1 MVELGYTLSSE
12 EHEPNDLV
20 EYAARA
26 EDVGFDFL
34 SISDHF
40 HPWVSQQGE
49 SGFVW
54 STLGG
59 VAHATDDIPV
69 GIGVVCP
76 IMRYHPAIVAQA
88 SASVASMLDGR
99 FFLGV
104 GTGEL
109 LNEHIV
115 GEHWPEHA
123 VRLEM
128 LEEAVEIIRKLWAG
142 GQQSHHG
149 NHYTVQNA
157 RLFTRPEETPPI
169 IVSAYGPAAAKS
181 AAEIGDGFWSVGP
194 QDTVRTWEE
203 YGGEGPRYTQLS
215 VCYAETE
222 DEAVETAH
230 EWWPNTALPGE
241 LSSQLPTTA
250 HFEQA
255 CEMVTREDIAEL
267 GLVTSPDPED
277 HVAAVENA
285 VEAGYDRVYVHQVGP
300 NQEEFFEF
308 YEDEVLPAVESI
320 APA

>member
-1 MVELGYTLSSE
+1 MVDLGYTLSSE

-20 EYAARA
+20 EHAARA
-26 EDVGFDFL
+26 EDAGFDFL

-69 GIGVVCP
+69 GVGVVCP

-123 VRLEM
+123 VRLDM

-142 GQQSHHG
+142 GQRSYHG
-149 NHYTVQNA
+149 EHFTVENA

-169 IVSAYGPAAAKS
+169 VVSAYGPATAKR

-194 QDTVRTWEE
+194 QDAVRRWEE
-203 YGGEGPRYTQLS
+203 HGGEGPRYTQLS
-215 VCYAETE
+215 VCYA
-222 DEAVETAH
+222 DSEAEAIETAY

-241 LSSQLPTTA
+241 LASQLPTTA

-255 CEMVTREDIAEL
+255 CEMVTRDDIRES
-267 GLVTSPDPED
+267 GLVTSPDPEA
-277 HVAAVENA
+277 HVAALENA
-285 VEAGYDRVYVHQVGP
+285 VDAGYDRVYVHQVGP
-300 NQEEFFEF
+300 DQEGFFEF
-308 YEDEVLPAVESI
+308 YEEEVLPAVESI
-320 APA
+320 SPA

>member
-12 EHEPNDLV
+12 EHPPNDLV
-20 EYAARA
+20 EHAARA

-40 HPWVSQQGE
+40 HPWVSRQGE

-69 GIGVVCP
+69 GVGVVCP
-76 IMRYHPAIVAQA
+76 IMRYHPAVVAQA

-109 LNEHIV
+109 LNEHVV

-123 VRLEM
+123 VRLDM
-128 LEEAVEIIRKLWAG
+128 LEEAVEIIRTLWAG
-142 GQQSHHG
+142 GQRSYRGEHF
-149 NHYTVQNA
+149 TVQNA

-169 IVSAYGPAAAKS
+169 VVSAYGPSAAKR

-194 QDTVRTWEE
+194 QAAVETWAEH
-203 YGGEGPRYTQLS
+203 GGEGPRYTQLS

-222 DEAVETAH
+222 AEAIETAY

-241 LSSQLPTTA
+241 LASQLPTTA

-255 CEMVTREDIAEL
+255 CELVSREDVADA
-267 GLVTSPDPED
+267 LVTGPDPAD
-277 HVAAVENA
+277 HVAAIEDA
-285 VEAGYDRVYVHQVGP
+285 VDAGYDRVYVHQVGP
-300 NQEEFFEF
+300 NQEGFFEF
-308 YEDEVLPAVESI
+308 YEEEVLPAVESTS
-320 APA
+320 PA